1 MNRKTQW
8 NIKKMTIT
16 ALAIAVVCVGT
27 TVIQIP
33 IPFGYMHFGNCLILL
48 AGVYLGSVSGLLAGG
63 LGSALAD
70 LLTYPQ
76 WAIPTLIIKGLMGW
90 AIGFI
95 AGRNKKLTKLK
106 SVFTVFANLAGI
118 GIMIG
123 GYYLAGVI
131 LYGGWAASAAQ
142 LPGLIAEGLAGILL
156 FYIVAGALE
165 AAHVPGLLQKNRSL

>member
-1 MNRKTQW
+1 MNRKKQPD
-8 NIKKMTIT
+8 IKKMTIT
-16 ALAIAVVCVGT
+16 ALAIALVCVGT

-48 AGVYLGSVSGLLAGG
+48 AGVYLGPTSGLLAGG

-76 WAIPTLIIKGLMGW
+76 WAVPTLIIKSLMGW
-90 AIGFI
+90 AIGVI
-95 AGRNKKLTKLK
+95 AGKNKKAVKLK
-106 SVFTVFANLAGI
+106 SVSTLVASIAGI
-118 GIMIG
+118 GIMVC

-131 LYGGWAASAAQ
+131 LYGGWIASAAQ

-156 FYIVAGALE
+156 FYIAAGALE
-165 AAHVPGLLQKNRSL
+165 AARVPGLLQKNK